1 VSERSERS
9 ERTLRKTVTS
19 TKELTFIPINFVW
32 LIWLAWLDGKN
43 KNKNQKKEYANFDYS
58 PDGDDEDEGGKPQMG
73 NNVVITTDGRATEGG
88 KEIMEWQKA
97 GVDLGTTVREW
108 RGEEDEALIMDLAR
122 EYLGMQ

>member
-1 VSERSERS
+1 M
-9 ERTLRKTVTS
+9 RKTVTS